1 VKFLSILLSTFK
13 KTAGVLLCLFLL
25 SNVVLGQ
32 TSSLEQPES
41 IPDSL
46 FASSQYPAHPDVPF
60 IYSLKKLHIIFR
72 EDGSSIIAV
81 LHYHIRKKIFD
92 ASSKRAALVGIP
104 YYFANHIEDVTNIH
118 GATWQSPDK
127 KVTLNKNNIRTINL
141 NSRYNVKEFT
151 MPDVKDG
158 SVIDYSYTIQRR
170 YIEIL
175 PDFYFSH
182 RVPTKL
188 AEVSITYPKYLRYKG
203 VLQNY
208 SGKVDHFITRLDT
221 STHVPKVFSY
231 PQPPPVVKET
241 WKIMNIPAVKKE
253 KYISSLDDYR
263 GKIKFQLSGFG
274 KPRQPLVNS
283 WDFVVAKIRRDH
295 QILKHLK
302 NDKKARK
309 VGHNIAQSLSG
320 KRDVQDSIFNYL
332 NQKAVY
338 SGSKEPASLETAYAV
353 LSGKPSSQAAI
364 NQALAAMLQ
373 GAGIHA
379 WPLLISTRKAGQIN
393 RSFPSFFQFNSQL
406 VYSKIDGQSYFM
418 DAAFPHS
425 APNLIPV
432 NTYNET
438 GLLLKE
444 KSYKWISIQPEKSKY
459 SLKVHIDAKLNRN
472 GGLTG
477 ILQTENVGYSAQKV
491 RKKQSNGVSPPQIIK
506 QVLLSGYSKAN
517 ISNVTIKKADT
528 SDADIKAS
536 SNFSLDHYAVPFRSG
551 LQFRPMVVGYI
562 KSNPFKD
569 STRQLPI
576 TLDAPEHLDLSYN
589 IKLPKGFSLNKRPQ
603 NHTIRLP
610 GAVLKEQYQLDGR
623 DLRYEFHIDIYRK
636 DFSADLYSRLYHF
649 YQYWVQL
656 SHAQWYAKR

>member
-1 VKFLSILLSTFK
+1 VKFSSILLSTFK
-13 KTAGVLLCLFLL
+13 KISGVLFCLFLL
-25 SNVVLGQ
+25 SNAVLGQ
-32 TSSLEQPES
+32 TSSSGQPNS

-60 IYSLKKLHIIFR
+60 IYSLKKLHVTFR

-81 LHYHIRKKIFD
+81 MHYHIRKKIFD

-104 YYFANHIEDVTNIH
+104 YYFANHIEDLTDIH
-118 GATWQSPDK
+118 GATWQSPDQR
-127 KVTLNKNNIRTINL
+127 VTLDQDNIRTINL

-158 SVIDYSYTIQRR
+158 SVIDYSYTIHRR

-182 RVPTKL
+182 KVPTKL

-241 WKIMNIPAVKKE
+241 WKITDIPAVKKE
-253 KYISSLDDYR
+253 EYISSLNDYR

-274 KPRQPLVNS
+274 KPRQPLLNS
-283 WDFVVAKIRRDH
+283 WNFVVAKIRRDH
-295 QILKHLK
+295 QILKHIK
-302 NDKKARK
+302 EDTKARK
-309 VGHNIAQSLSG
+309 LGHKIAQSLSD
-320 KRDVQDSIFNYL
+320 KKAVQDSIFSYL

-338 SGSKEPASLETAYAV
+338 SGSKEPASLETASAV
-353 LSGKPSSQAAI
+353 LNGKPSSQAAI

-406 VYSKIDGQSYFM
+406 VYSKIDDQSYFM
-418 DAAFPHS
+418 DAAFLHS

-432 NTYNET
+432 NMYNET
-438 GLLLKE
+438 GLLLKQE
-444 KSYKWISIQPEKSKY
+444 SYKWIPIQPEKSKY
-459 SLKVHIDAKLNRN
+459 SLQVHINARLNRN
-472 GGLTG
+472 GNLTG
-477 ILQTENVGYSAQKV
+477 TLQTENIGYSAQKV

-506 QVLLSGYSKAN
+506 QTLLEGYSKAN
-517 ISNVTIKKADT
+517 ISNVTIKKSDT
-528 SDADIKAS
+528 SGAAIKTT
-536 SNFSLDHYAVPFRSG
+536 SNFSLDDYAVSFKSG

-562 KSNPFKD
+562 ENNPFKD
-569 STRQLPI
+569 TTRQLPI
-576 TLDAPEHLDLSYN
+576 TLDAPQHLDLSYHVQ
-589 IKLPKGFSLNKRPQ
+589 LPKGFSLKELPQ

-610 GAVLKEQYQLDGR
+610 GAILREQYHIDGR

-636 DFSADLYSRLYHF
+636 NFSADLYSRLYHF